1 MPIPYGK
8 GSVHP
13 SEARELRDGA
23 TGARV
28 VQVTDHASINHN
40 LYFLTSSFTPDQ
52 KAVVFASYRSGEAQ
66 YYRAGFPEGEIV
78 QLTDTGGI
86 GGYSGIL
93 SADGRMLY
101 YTAAGAVR
109 AVDLGTLQ
117 DRVLAAWEGGQ
128 LGECSLSASGQWI
141 VTAMKRN
148 GVSHLTVTATD
159 ATEGSGG
166 EVIFEC
172 PRTIIHPQFHP
183 ADDDLIEYAQDPAPR
198 MWLIRRDGSGNA
210 CLYEH
215 ANEEFVV
222 HETFL
227 GMGEDLIFTVWPH
240 ALRRMD
246 LRTREVAT
254 VAAFNAWHIAS
265 DRRGARVLC
274 DTNHPDIGLQL
285 VDVVTGARRTL
296 CRPGSSNG
304 GSQWKKSRYALKEDW
319 EAAQQ
324 DREKNLSWMEM
335 KVDTVYGPQWTHPHP
350 SFSPDEGWVV
360 YTSDVSG
367 APQVY
372 AVEI

>member
-1 MPIPYGK
+1 MSVRYGK

-13 SEARELRDGA
+13 SEARELRDEA
-23 TGARV
+23 TGGRI
-28 VQVTDHASINHN
+28 VQVTDHPSINHH

-52 KAVVFASYRSGEAQ
+52 KGVVFASYRSGEAQ

-78 QLTDTGGI
+78 QVTDTAGI

-93 SADGRMLY
+93 SEDGGTLY

-109 AVDLGTLQ
+109 AVDLRTLE
-117 DRVLAAWEGGQ
+117 DRVLASWEGGQ
-128 LGECSLSASGQWI
+128 LGECSLSADGQRI
-141 VTAMKRN
+141 VTAMKRK
-148 GVSHLTVTATD
+148 GVSYLTVTETD
-159 ATEGSGG
+159 GSGG

-183 ADDDLIEYAQDPAPR
+183 TDPDVIEYAQDPAPR
-198 MWLIRRDGSGNA
+198 MWLIRRDGSGNTR
-210 CLYEH
+210 LYEH
-215 ANEEFVV
+215 GNDEFVV

-227 GMGEDLIFTVWPH
+227 GPGEELIFTVWPY
-240 ALRRMD
+240 ALKRMN

-254 VAAFNAWHIAS
+254 IAAFNAWHIAS
-265 DRRGARVLC
+265 DRRGGRVLC

-285 VDVVTGARRTL
+285 VDVATGQRRTL

-304 GSQWKKSRYALKEDW
+304 GSQWRKSRYALKEDW
-319 EAAQQ
+319 EAASRQ
-324 DREKNLSWMEM
+324 DRERSLSWMEM

-350 SFSPDEGWVV
+350 SFSPDEGWVA

-367 APQVY
+367 EPQVY
-372 AVEI
+372 AVEIG

>member
-1 MPIPYGK
+1 MPVHFGK

-13 SEARELRDGA
+13 SEARALRDGA

-28 VQVTDHASINHN
+28 VRVTDHPSINHN

-52 KAVVFASYRSGEAQ
+52 KAVVFASYRSGEVQ

-93 SADGRMLY
+93 SGDGATLY
-101 YTAAGAVR
+101 YTAAGGVR
-109 AVDLGTLQ
+109 AVDLRTLD
-117 DRVLAAWEGGQ
+117 DRVLASWEGGQ
-128 LGECSLSASGQWI
+128 LGECSLSADGRWI
-141 VTAMKRN
+141 VTAMKRD
-148 GVSHLTVTATD
+148 GVSHLTVAATD
-159 ATEGSGG
+159 GGSG
-166 EVIFEC
+166 EVIFAC

-183 ADDDLIEYAQDPAPR
+183 RDNDLIEYAQDPAPR
-198 MWLIRRDGSGNA
+198 MWLIHRDGSGNT
-210 CLYEH
+210 CLH
-215 ANEEFVV
+215 AHGNDEFVV

-227 GMGEDLIFTVWPH
+227 GPGEDLIFTVWPY
-240 ALRRMD
+240 ALKRMD
-246 LRTREVAT
+246 LRTREIAT
-254 VAAFNAWHIAS
+254 IAAFNAWHIAS
-265 DRRGARVLC
+265 DRRGGRVLC

-285 VDVVTGARRTL
+285 VDVATGGRRTL
-296 CRPGSSNG
+296 CHPGSSNG
-304 GSQWKKSRYALKEDW
+304 GSQWKKDRYALKEDW
-319 EAAQQ
+319 EAASQ

-350 SFSPDEGWVV
+350 SFSPDERWVV

-367 APQVY
+367 HAQVY